1 MKHQYRFFSQLVLVL
16 FFFTMLNGCVT
27 NQSEVSEVPDK
38 KRTVL
43 ELYLTATEA
52 VDFLNKEGNK
62 TLFID
67 VRTPAEVA
75 DGMPAMADAN
85 VPIINKAPTKVT
97 VNNNFVADI
106 EARLKEKG
114 LDNQSPIV
122 LICRQG
128 NRSALATNK
137 LAEAG
142 YKNVYHVL
150 DGVLGWKKNDLPWT
164 LEIDKDKMA
173 KL

>member
-1 MKHQYRFFSQLVLVL
+1 MKPQYRFFCQLVAGL
-16 FFFTMLNGCVT
+16 FVFTMLNGCVT
-27 NQSEVSEVPDK
+27 NQPEVPAK
-38 KRTVL
+38 KRTAL
-43 ELYLTATEA
+43 ELYFTSTEA
-52 VDFLNKEGNK
+52 ADFLKKEGNK

-85 VPIINKAPTKVT
+85 VPIIINQAHRKVA
-97 VNNNFVADI
+97 VNNHFVANI
-106 EARLKEKG
+106 EERLKEKG

-137 LAEAG
+137 LAETG
-142 YKNVYHVL
+142 YKKVYHVV
-150 DGVLGWKKNDLPWT
+150 DGVLGWKKNDLPWA
-164 LEIDKDKMA
+164 LKIDK
-173 KL
+173 